1 MREKYSERVAP
12 KGRRRDK
19 NTKISLQPALSWLP
33 DWKDKLAYEE
43 ATKSHKPAD
52 WAWEFIR
59 RDAKY
64 ISMTEGAIY
73 DLDRSEYSPTAE
85 DIAGTT
91 VKRIPS
97 GELEIRHKNPF
108 MERFDGIVEMLNR
121 QYGLLCFPPRCS
133 ESKPAIKFEVRALTL
148 EQEAQFKKS
157 AKILVQI
164 ANLLEN
170 GYLDPVMLEKA
181 QKALVKVKSSL
192 SGAIKD
198 RHKYEN
204 YLRILDAVRCKAS
217 DTEIA
222 QIVLGDKSMKDL
234 ARKQIQ
240 RAKNMQWEKSMLL
253 TLL

>member
-1 MREKYSERVAP
+1 MAP

-59 RDAKY
+59 RDAQY

-73 DLDRSEYSPTAE
+73 DLDRSEYSPTAN

-91 VKRIPS
+91 VKRISS

-108 MERFDGIVEMLNR
+108 MERFDGIIEMLNR

-133 ESKPAIKFEVRALTL
+133 ENKPAIKFEVRALTL

-181 QKALVKVKSSL
+181 QKALAKAKTSI
-192 SGAIKD
+192 SGATKD
-198 RHKYEN
+198 NDKYTD
-204 YLRILDAVRCKAS
+204 YLRTLDAVRCKAS
-217 DTEIA
+217 DSEIA
-222 QIVLGDKSMKDL
+222 DVILGDKSKKDK
-234 ARKQIQ
+234 ARKHIQ
-240 RAKNMQWEKSMLL
+240 RAKEVQWEKFMLL
-253 TLL
+253 SMS